1 MAKKTKEIEALDERI
16 SSFRKKNAKHVRK
29 VSAQEDEYS
38 RAAAGFQIST
48 ELLAGVLVGAA
59 IGYFLDGLFETKPWL
74 LALFTIF
81 GGAAGILNVYR
92 SFKDDTPHKR
102 RN

>member
-29 VSAQEDEYS
+29 ISVQEDEYS

-48 ELLAGVLVGAA
+48 ELLAGVLLGAA

-92 SFKDDTPHKR
+92 SFKDAAPHKR